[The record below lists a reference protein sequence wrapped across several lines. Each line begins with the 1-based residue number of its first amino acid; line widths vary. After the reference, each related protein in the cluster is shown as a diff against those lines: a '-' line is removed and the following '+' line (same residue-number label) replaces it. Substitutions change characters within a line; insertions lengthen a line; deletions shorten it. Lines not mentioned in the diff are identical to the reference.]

1 MKFMDFVRKI
11 FSRKFWIA
19 AAGVT
24 TGVAMIFGATETEI
38 GTVSGAILALGSV
51 ASYIVVEGKIDLK
64 RLQSAAEAFIK
75 GEPSNGK

>member
-38 GTVSGAILALGSV
+38 GAVSGTVLALGSV
-51 ASYIVVEGKIDLK
+51 ASYIIVEGKIDLK
-64 RLQSAAEAFIK
+64 RLQNAAEAFIK
-75 GEPSNGK
+75 GESSDGE